1 MLLFMMN
8 FCRWYV
14 VWRSYMYFL
23 VETVYLANLVAYC
36 SMIMMPGFIAVR
48 YAPFVFVCTDFVS
61 SCDSHF

>member
-1 MLLFMMN
+1 
-8 FCRWYV
+8 
-14 VWRSYMYFL
+14 MYFL